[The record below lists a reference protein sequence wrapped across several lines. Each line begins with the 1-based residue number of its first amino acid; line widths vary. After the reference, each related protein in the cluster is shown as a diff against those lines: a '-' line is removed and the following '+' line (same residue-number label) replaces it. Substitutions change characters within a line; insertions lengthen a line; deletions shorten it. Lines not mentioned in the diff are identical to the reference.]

1 MLIFRCLISGIQR
14 PLEEINKMTQSIYIP
29 KGVNTP
35 ALDRVKTW
43 EFEPFGNVRVRLK
56 NINIFFS
63 QFSLLMQ
70 MTFDQSTLPIKFQV
84 GSHVTGGDV
93 YGMVYEN
100 ILVKHKIM
108 LPPKTRG
115 TVTWIA
121 DPGEYTVNVS
131 T

>member
-1 MLIFRCLISGIQR
+1 M
-14 PLEEINKMTQSIYIP
+14 INQLYPS
-29 KGVNTP
+29 
-35 ALDRVKTW
+35 
-43 EFEPFGNVRVRLK
+43 
-56 NINIFFS
+56 
-63 QFSLLMQ
+63 
-70 MTFDQSTLPIKFQV
+70 KFQV

-131 T
+131 TCTGHLSEPSDS

>member
-1 MLIFRCLISGIQR
+1 
-14 PLEEINKMTQSIYIP
+14 
-29 KGVNTP
+29 
-35 ALDRVKTW
+35 
-43 EFEPFGNVRVRLK
+43 
-56 NINIFFS
+56 
-63 QFSLLMQ
+63 MQ

-131 T
+131 TGT